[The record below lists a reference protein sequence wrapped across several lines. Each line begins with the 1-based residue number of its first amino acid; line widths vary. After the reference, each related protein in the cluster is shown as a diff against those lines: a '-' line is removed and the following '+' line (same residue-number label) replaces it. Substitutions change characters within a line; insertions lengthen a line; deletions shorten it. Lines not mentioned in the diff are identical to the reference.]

1 MLQPNNSMRNTF
13 SATSSSSGAGSM
25 LSAGAAADQR
35 QQGRSVLGGPPSAP
49 RSRPTPLSAS
59 SRSAGAAEA
68 GVAVPRS
75 ASSGTLSAVW
85 TVNRTPLLNKAAA
98 LEPKDDAIVVGPA
111 GLSVLLGDAAG
122 SQGPGVNGTR

>member
-1 MLQPNNSMRNTF
+1 MLQPNSSTRSTL
-13 SATSSSSGAGSM
+13 SASSSSSGAGSM

-49 RSRPTPLSAS
+49 SRRTPLSAS
-59 SRSAGAAEA
+59 SRGAPAAEA
-68 GVAVPRS
+68 GVAGPRS
-75 ASSGTLSAVW
+75 ASPGMLSAAR
-85 TVNRTPLLNKAAA
+85 TVNRTPLLNKSAA

-122 SQGPGVNGTR
+122 AQGPGGSSKK